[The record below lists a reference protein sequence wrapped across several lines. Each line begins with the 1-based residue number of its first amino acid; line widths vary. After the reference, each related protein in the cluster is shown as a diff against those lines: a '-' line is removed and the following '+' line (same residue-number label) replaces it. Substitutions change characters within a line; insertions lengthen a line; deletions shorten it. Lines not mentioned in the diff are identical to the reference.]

1 MHPHGNIRIAFTKR
15 FVHILSSSIFFI
27 FKIFYPK
34 IDTKTNG
41 IIISRATFKPWTQI
55 FPAKSTLIQAPGS

>member
-1 MHPHGNIRIAFTKR
+1 MTIIHPHGNIRITFTKR
-15 FVHILSSSIFFI
+15 FAHILSSSIFFI

-41 IIISRATFKPWTQI
+41 IIISRATPLSKMHKPSQY
-55 FPAKSTLIQAPGS
+55 KVLY